1 VEEDHLPASSAER
14 TRREGL
20 FEQSCAC
27 FHSGTSAH
35 PLYVDHVSSPSDALG
50 RLPVVMVHGAAHTGV
65 CYLTTPDLRPGWA
78 PRFAAAGRHVFV
90 ADWPGHG
97 RSPPRPD
104 FATLGTKDIATSLL
118 ALFEEI
124 GPAVLMVH
132 SASGPMAWWMA
143 EQRPELV
150 RAVVGIAPGPPG
162 NLLKE
167 LPDDPAAVFALRD
180 DADAGRPVYAVEDR
194 PVWLNAAFAEAYW
207 ANAPRF
213 PKAAFE
219 NYVASIVPE
228 SARIFNERFNI
239 GGRALKVSDPENL
252 LTTPIL
258 IITGDHDLRHSCEFD
273 AATAALFGAEFVWL
287 PDRGIRGNGHMMM
300 IEDNSDEIAALILAW
315 LDAVT

>member
-1 VEEDHLPASSAER
+1 MSVSSAAQ
-14 TRREGL
+14 TRRANL
-20 FEQSCAC
+20 FGPSRSC

-35 PLYVDHVSSPSDALG
+35 PIYVDHLPPPSGAAD

-78 PRFAAAGRHVFV
+78 PRFAAARRHVFV

-104 FATLGTKDIATSLL
+104 FATLGTRDIATSLL

-132 SASGPMAWWMA
+132 SASGPMGWWIA
-143 EQRPELV
+143 EQRPDLV
-150 RAVVGIAPGPPG
+150 RAVIGIAPGPPG

-167 LPDDPAAVFALRD
+167 LPDDPAAVLALRD
-180 DADAGRPVYAVEDR
+180 DAAAGRPVYAAEDH
-194 PVWLNAAFAEAYW
+194 PVWLNAAFAEAFW

-219 NYVASIVPE
+219 PYVASIVPE

-239 GGRALKVSDPENL
+239 GGRALRVDDPERL
-252 LTTPIL
+252 RAMPIL
-258 IITGDHDLRHSCEFD
+258 IVTGDHDLRHSREFD
-273 AATAALFGAEFVWL
+273 AATADFFGAEFVWL
-287 PDRGIRGNGHMMM
+287 PDCGIVGNGHMMM
-300 IEDNSDEIAALILAW
+300 IEDNSDEIAALILDW
-315 LDAVT
+315 LDANDR